1 MCPYAGE
8 GGRDCLAGRQRE
20 GGWPSTRWWRASRRG
35 RLSDG
40 RCGSSGEKAG
50 KSLGQ
55 LAEETSY
62 DKSYLYRLETGER
75 LSKRAVMEDLD
86 RYHGSGD
93 LLVGLWSDARREVIK
108 DRYRGFMG
116 LEETARV
123 MWLFQLR
130 VPGLLQ
136 TEDYAR
142 AVLSGLSGTRATS
155 GNGAEVEEQVAAR
168 MGRQELLYRQ
178 PAPSVRVILDEG
190 AVRRP
195 VPDAKVWADQLSH
208 LVAASEMPSV
218 ALQVLPYAAG
228 VHDLMDSHLWIF
240 WQRTGDPVAYVEGSG
255 FGEVIDD
262 PDKVLA
268 FRLSYDLVRD
278 AALTPAESTAF
289 IKRLLEECRP

>member
-1 MCPYAGE
+1 MAEQPVDQGE
-8 GGRDCLAGRQRE
+8 SKRTTLGRTLRFLR
-20 GGWPSTRWWRASRRG
+20 
-35 RLSDG
+35 
-40 RCGSSGEKAG
+40 EKAG

-93 LLVGLWSDARREVIK
+93 LLVGLWRDARKEVIK
-108 DRYRGFMG
+108 DKYKAFME
-116 LEETARV
+116 LEATARV

-142 AVLSGLSGTRATS
+142 AVLSGLSRAQATV
-155 GNGAEVEEQVAAR
+155 GNGEEVEEQVAAR
-168 MGRQELLYRQ
+168 MGRQELLHRR
-178 PAPSVRVILDEG
+178 PSPSIRVILDEG
-190 AVRRP
+190 ALRRP
-195 VPDAKVWADQLSH
+195 VPDAKVWTEQLSH
-208 LVAASEMPSV
+208 LVDSTELPMV

-228 VHDLMDSHLWIF
+228 VHDLMSSDLILL
-240 WQRTGDPVAYVEGSG
+240 WQRVGDPVAYVEGNG
-255 FGEVIDD
+255 IGELIDD
-262 PDKVLA
+262 PDKVLS

-278 AALTPAESTAF
+278 AALSPTESTAF
-289 IKRLLEECRP
+289 IKRLLEECRS